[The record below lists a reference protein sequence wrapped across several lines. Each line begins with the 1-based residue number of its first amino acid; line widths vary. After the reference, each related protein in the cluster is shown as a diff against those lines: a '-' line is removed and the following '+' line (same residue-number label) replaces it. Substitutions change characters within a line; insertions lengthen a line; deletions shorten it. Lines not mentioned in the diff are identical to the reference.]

1 MTKNPRHQAV
11 ITRQSESENND
22 DHWLRQFE
30 NTLLKVS
37 VQPAR
42 KEVFDQIN
50 SIMNNSNS
58 KYSSVQE
65 KVDEMMARSGM
76 QKHLSATNKE
86 NEGSKK
92 TAQDNNDAKDP
103 YQEGFDDG
111 AEDKKLD
118 QAGDIVASLC
128 ALKHVLSLHDA
139 YQYAI
144 GYAKG
149 AEFDEKTEQAELN
162 RVRKVLDMA
171 AKKVQEKREKTAQDN
186 ATAKNELPEII
197 KQKPAIGKT
206 LENIIQDTRG
216 TMSVPTILSRLH
228 TIHRQDVSDDNLWED
243 DNLVKLISSLNLQA
257 KKDNPVSESLDNLG
271 KSDTQSGDDF
281 DASNSDAFAILNPAK
296 TY

>member
-1 MTKNPRHQAV
+1 MIKNPRHQTV
-11 ITRQSESENND
+11 ITKQCESENND
-22 DHWLRQFE
+22 DHLLRHFE
-30 NTLLKVS
+30 NSLLKIS

-42 KEVFDQIN
+42 KDMFEQIN

-86 NEGSKK
+86 EGSKK
-92 TAQDNNDAKDP
+92 IAQDNNDAKDS
-103 YQEGFDDG
+103 YQEGFDIG
-111 AEDKKLD
+111 ASDKKND

-128 ALKHVLSLHDA
+128 AMKHVLSLEDA
-139 YQYAI
+139 WKYAI
-144 GYAKG
+144 GYCQG
-149 AEFDEKTEQAELN
+149 AEFDEKIEAAELG

-171 AKKVQEKREKTAQDN
+171 AKKIHDKREKTAQDN
-186 ATAKNELPEII
+186 TTAKNELPEII
-197 KQKPAIGKT
+197 KQKPIIGKT
-206 LENIIQDTRG
+206 LENIIQDTKG
-216 TMSVPTILSRLH
+216 YMSVPTIINRLH
-228 TIHRQDVSDDNLWED
+228 TIHKQDVSDDNLWED
-243 DNLVKLISSLNLQA
+243 DNLIKLISLLNLRA

-271 KSDTQSGDDF
+271 KADGQGSDDF